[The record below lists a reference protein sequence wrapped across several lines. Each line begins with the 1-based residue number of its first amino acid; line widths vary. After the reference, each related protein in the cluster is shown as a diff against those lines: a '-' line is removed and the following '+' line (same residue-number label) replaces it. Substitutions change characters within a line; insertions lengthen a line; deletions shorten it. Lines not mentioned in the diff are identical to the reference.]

1 MRTAK
6 KITFIVL
13 MSILFNSYNNAQVY
27 FKLDMTEDEK
37 TYIVSMIPEVTL
49 EAPMNM
55 VSTAQVT
62 LKLSSDNNF
71 VINNLRSSLRDVRWH
86 ESYAAASPK
95 EAPDYEY
102 ISFGLVS
109 LATRSIPFEIGK
121 EVELFRFDNLGD
133 CPGSVSIVDNE
144 TDEFLFPNSKS
155 VSISNGITVLG
166 LGTSAYLGAIHG
178 GEVSCITPESRK
190 EEIIYLEQ
198 SVNISPNPASN
209 LLNVEFTNPENTTA
223 QEIKIFNLEGQLIHN
238 ESITTNPGKHNFTMG
253 IKDWSPGSYLM
264 YIENDNGITEGKR
277 FVKVGA
283 L

>member
-1 MRTAK
+1 MRTTK

-13 MSILFNSYNNAQVY
+13 MSILCNTYNNAQVY
-27 FKLDMTEDEK
+27 FKLSMTEDEK
-37 TYIVSMIPEVTL
+37 TYVVSMIPEVTL

-62 LKLSSDNNF
+62 LKLPSDNNF
-71 VINNLRSSLRDVRWH
+71 IINNLRSDLRDVRWH

-95 EAPDYEY
+95 EAPGYEY

-133 CPGSVSIVDNE
+133 CPGTVSIVNND

-166 LGTSAYLGAIHG
+166 IGTSAYAGNIHG
-178 GEVSCITPESRK
+178 GEATCTTADSRE

-198 SVNISPNPASN
+198 SVSISPNPAAN
-209 LLNVEFTNPENTTA
+209 LLNVEYTNPENSLDQT
-223 QEIKIFNLEGQLIHN
+223 IKIFNLDGQLVHS
-238 ESITTNPGKHNFTMG
+238 ESIISDPGKHNFTMG
-253 IKDWSPGSYLM
+253 IKEWSQGSYLM
-264 YIENDNGITEGKR
+264 YIENDKGITEGKR